1 MSLVDRCCGKCIHS
15 LETPCPDFITCR
27 TEGPLCHDDK
37 ECHEKILGLK
47 DKILYGEDGLRVSVG
62 TSTCGL
68 AAGAQAVYGA
78 LRAEL
83 ARVAPA
89 AKLVRT
95 GCMGSCYAEV
105 MIELERKGSPEAI
118 YSKVTPGKV
127 GEVLRSYLD
136 YDVSGAYALRSR
148 NGTMKGEEEVPLLDE
163 LPFFKYQERSV
174 IENCGRIDP
183 KSIEEYIIHGGY
195 SALSKAL
202 KNMTPEEVIEEVSDA
217 GLRGRGGAGFPTG
230 LKWRFTRQ
238 SKGDVKY
245 MICNADEGDP
255 GAFMNRL
262 TAEGDP
268 HKVLEG
274 LIIAAYATGAFEG
287 YVFVRAEKPL
297 MAEHLALAIE
307 EAKKYGL
314 LGENILGSGFN
325 LEVRTVLS
333 AGAFV
338 CGEETAM
345 IAAIEGSRAM
355 PRPRPPFPST
365 QGLWGKPT
373 TINNVETLAH
383 VPAIIS
389 KGAEEYSKI
398 GTEKSKGTKVY
409 CLAGKVERTGAA
421 EVPIGMPLRRL
432 IFDIGGGVQG
442 GKLFKAVQIGGPSGG
457 CLPESQLDLPIDYE
471 TLQEAGAI
479 MGSGGMIIVD
489 EDTCIVDLARYFLNF
504 TTAESCG
511 KCTPCRIGLKAMLEI
526 MERITF
532 GESKPDDLEKLR
544 RLSSSVADASLCA
557 LGRTAPNPVLSTL
570 RYFRD
575 EYDAHIMENTCP
587 SRVCRHFLKGYKV
600 EIEQCKGCM
609 LCVSECPVDAISM
622 IERQEEKD
630 GEPVK
635 KALIDPSICIKCGN
649 CYNKCPFGAIKEVW

>member
-1 MSLVDRCCGKCIHS
+1 MERCCEKCTHS
-15 LETPCPDFITCR
+15 LENPCKDYVECR
-27 TEGPLCHDDK
+27 TSGPLCHSDED
-37 ECHEKILGLK
+37 CREKILNLQ
-47 DKILYGEDGLRVSVG
+47 DNILYGNEGFRVSVG

-68 AAGAQAVYGA
+68 ACGAQSVYEA
-78 LRAEL
+78 LEKEL
-83 ARVAPA
+83 SEISPNAN
-89 AKLVRT
+89 LVRT

-105 MIELERKGSPEAI
+105 LVELEKKGYPAAI
-118 YSKVTPGKV
+118 YSKVTPEQV
-127 GEVLRSYLD
+127 GEILISYLD
-136 YDVSGAYALRSR
+136 GDVSGAFALRSKK
-148 NGTMKGEEEVPLLDE
+148 GKMKGEVDVPLLEE

-174 IENCGRIDP
+174 IENCGIIDP
-183 KSIEEYIIHGGY
+183 KSIEEYIINGGY
-195 SALSKAL
+195 LALSKVL
-202 KNMTPEEVIEEVSDA
+202 KEIPPEKVIDEVSKA

-230 LKWRFTRQ
+230 LKWKFTRQ
-238 SKGDVKY
+238 TGGEQKY

-274 LIIAAYATGAFEG
+274 LIIAAYTTGASEG
-287 YVFVRAEKPL
+287 YIFVRAEKPL
-297 MAEHLALAIE
+297 MAEHLSLAIKD
-307 EAKKYGL
+307 AKKYGL
-314 LGENILGSGFN
+314 LGKNILGSGFN
-325 LEVRTVLS
+325 LEVQPMLS

-345 IAAIEGSRAM
+345 IAAIEGNRAM

-365 QGLWGKPT
+365 SGLWGKPT

-383 VPAIIS
+383 VPSILI
-389 KGAEEYSKI
+389 KGAEEYAKI

-442 GKLFKAVQIGGPSGG
+442 DKQFKAVQIGGPSGG
-457 CLPESQLDLPIDYE
+457 CLPDSQLDLPIDYE
-471 TLQEAGAI
+471 SLQEAGAI

-511 KCTPCRIGLKAMLEI
+511 QCTPCRIGLKAMLEV
-526 MERITF
+526 MDRIIT
-532 GESKPDDLEKLR
+532 GESKSDDLAKLQT
-544 RLSSSVADASLCA
+544 LASTIADSSLCA

-570 RYFRD
+570 RYFKE
-575 EYDAHIMENTCP
+575 EYDAHINGDTCP
-587 SRVCRHFLKGYKV
+587 AKVCPHFMKGYQVNK
-600 EIEQCKGCM
+600 ELCKGCM
-609 LCVSECPVDAISM
+609 LCVEECPVDAISI
-622 IERQEEKD
+622 IEEEIE
-630 GEPVK
+630 GSENTSK
-635 KALIDPSICIKCGN
+635 KALIDVSNCIKCGR
-649 CYNKCPFGAIKEVW
+649 CFNKCPFGAIEEVW